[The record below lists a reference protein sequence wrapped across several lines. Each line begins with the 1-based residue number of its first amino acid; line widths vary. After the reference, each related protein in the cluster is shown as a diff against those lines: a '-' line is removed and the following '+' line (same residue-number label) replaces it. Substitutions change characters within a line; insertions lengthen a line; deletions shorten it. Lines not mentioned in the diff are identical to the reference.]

1 MTNRTPSTDAN
12 LTVFGLLEA
21 LIGEMP
27 CYASPTWIVSD
38 KKEAAN
44 ARPFK
49 GKRAG

>member
-1 MTNRTPSTDAN
+1 MTNRAQSTDVN
-12 LTVFGLLEA
+12 LRVFDLLEA
-21 LIGEMP
+21 LTGDVP